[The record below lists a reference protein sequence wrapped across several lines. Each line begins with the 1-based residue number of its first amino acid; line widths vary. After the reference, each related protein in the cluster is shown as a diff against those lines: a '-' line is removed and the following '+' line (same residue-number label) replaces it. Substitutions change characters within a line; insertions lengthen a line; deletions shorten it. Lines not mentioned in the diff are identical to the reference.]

1 MTARAAKEF
10 NSVIT
15 IRDLQTFEDL
25 SKVEAV
31 EREVWGLADLDIL
44 PFTAIIASEAAG
56 HLWIGAFHEDE
67 LVGFAYG
74 FPSLENG
81 QLKVHSHMLA
91 VREPYRD
98 LNLGHRLKLAQRE
111 RALKLRLR
119 GSHNSNKPFI
129 EEMTWTFDPL
139 QSRNAHFNLAK
150 LGVVSDHYR
159 IDFYGP
165 QTSSALHRNSTD
177 RLWVR
182 WPMTSRRVRERLQP
196 QCAVDKITELFLG
209 VNPLLSVSSMSRPQR
224 ENLATALSKDRIAI
238 QIPENI
244 SALEA
249 DNAELARQWRE
260 ASRWAFTESLA
271 AGFFV
276 AEFLRST
283 AGNHAGTYLL
293 IKGNMDNYISHENRS

>member
-1 MTARAAKEF
+1 MTGRAAEF

-44 PFTAIIASEAAG
+44 PLTAIIASEAAG
-56 HLWIGAFHEDE
+56 HLWIGAFHENE

-91 VREPYRD
+91 VREQYRD
-98 LNLGHRLKLAQRE
+98 LNLGHRIKMAQRE
-111 RALKLRLR
+111 RALNLKVR
-119 GSHNSNKPFI
+119 GTHTSSKTSI

-139 QSRNAHFNLAK
+139 QSRNAHFNVAK

-182 WPMTSRRVRERLQP
+182 WPMASRRVRERLQP
-196 QCAVDKITELFLG
+196 ESAGDKIRELFSG
-209 VNPLLSVSSMSRPQR
+209 VNPLVSVSAESQPQR

-244 SALEA
+244 SVLEA

-276 AEFLRST
+276 AEFLRSS
-283 AGNHAGTYLL
+283 AGNRAGTYVL
-293 IKGNMDNYISHENRS
+293 IKGNMDNYIKQENRT